1 MGNRNLSI
9 SHSKGSRYF
18 LQQPSIIMTA
28 IILHT
33 GSAFTPPPS
42 SLRLSF
48 QPLSLVSLKTSGK
61 NKRHTPSSL
70 VRSKVDGIES
80 RVHDEDDDDTEV
92 TFTIVQDLL
101 LSDTGTEAHALE
113 VFSRYAAKGFY
124 EGQKYVNSPESFYE
138 VLKSLDIEATLD
150 DAEIVFRYLN
160 TAGDGRLTFN
170 NDFYSSVSFNYL
182 INNYFLF
189 IIPSVFLIW
198 LRCMFL
204 FPIFENFIL
213 FIDSLSME
221 SCLSWYMAAYDASTE
236 VADSFQSLIIGRR
249 SVDAFDET
257 KVNDDVLR
265 RAVQCAVAAPNRSC
279 SEPWKFISLGPE
291 TISKIAAL
299 KEKLLSS
306 TVIENES
313 ITDEALKNNNIAEA
327 FYEDWTKIAP
337 GWCVV
342 TCARSTSDN
351 VGDKYEINP
360 LSSVDPEDFKSV
372 SCAIQNFMLSMWS
385 EGIGTKWTTGPLQKT
400 KEFAKLCDVDTAKE
414 MVVGIIWYGYATGGS
429 KYADPRRRR
438 LSVDDV
444 LSQLP

>member
-170 NDFYSSVSFNYL
+170 NDFH
-182 INNYFLF
+182 
-189 IIPSVFLIW
+189 
-198 LRCMFL
+198 
-204 FPIFENFIL
+204 
-213 FIDSLSME
+213 
-221 SCLSWYMAAYDASTE
+221 SWYMAAYDASTE